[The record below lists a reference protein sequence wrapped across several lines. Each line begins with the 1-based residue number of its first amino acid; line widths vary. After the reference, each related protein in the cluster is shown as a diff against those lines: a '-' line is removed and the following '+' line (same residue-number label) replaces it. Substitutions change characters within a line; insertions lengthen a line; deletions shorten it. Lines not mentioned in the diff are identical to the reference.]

1 MNKIELIEKL
11 ADKIGISKK
20 ESEHFLNSLVDL
32 ITDNLK
38 AGEEVTITGFGTFMS
53 KFRSAR
59 KGVNPQAPAESINV
73 PAVTVPKFK
82 AGKSLKDA
90 LKHAHEDRGE

>member
-11 ADKIGISKK
+11 ANKAEISKK
-20 ESEHFLNSLVDL
+20 ESEHFLNSFVELV
-32 ITDNLK
+32 TDTLK
-38 AGEEVTITGFGTFMS
+38 AGGEVTVTGFGTFMA
-53 KFRSAR
+53 KYRSAR
-59 KGVNPQAPAESINV
+59 RGVNPQKPSETIQI

-90 LKHAHEDRGE
+90 LKAKE